1 MRKLIFTGI
10 ADVLLAGCAN
20 DTTYRLEDPK
30 TCIDAR
36 GNQFNSEG
44 SCTTD
49 QAKVNRAALFKQ
61 CKDLG
66 GTPSMR
72 QVIGAFIA
80 ILGVDCLMP
89 DGEIK
94 DIYGEKFE
102 KDTGKKLYQ

>member
-1 MRKLIFTGI
+1 M
-10 ADVLLAGCAN
+10 
-20 DTTYRLEDPK
+20 TYRLEDPK
-30 TCIDAR
+30 TCIDVR
-36 GNQFNSEG
+36 GNQSNSGG
-44 SCTTD
+44 SCTPD
-49 QAKVNRAALFKQ
+49 QVKVNRAALFKQ

-72 QVIGAFIA
+72 QMMGMFTV

-102 KDTGKKLYQ
+102 KDTGKQLYQ